1 MAEGTEGLQTNESG
15 SRATPVEEAGAW
27 EGELNFF
34 TSRGWSGFILS
45 PSSPSSG
52 DIYEFGP

>member
-34 TSRGWSGFILS
+34 YQPRLVRFYFVSFFSFIR
-45 PSSPSSG
+45 
-52 DIYEFGP
+52 